1 MENMG
6 SIIRNFRKARG
17 CTQDEMAQYLNV
29 TYQAVSKWENG
40 AALPDVSL
48 IPSIA
53 AFLRVTTDELF
64 GYTLHVMTN
73 KEALISMMVRNRI
86 LCRDTRKETEGN
98 LFRYYINS
106 ENFTT
111 NAQLY
116 KLGEVFA
123 DRIREEHF
131 QFDALAGLAYHGIAL
146 AAATAVSLYYK
157 YGISVP
163 FFCDRRTPDKRGR
176 MICGYTPKNG
186 ERILLIDDTLSTGKT
201 MVERIERLKEQADVE
216 IEGALV
222 ILNEAQK
229 DGMRMINETYGAKVC
244 SLITDED
251 IQMAILD
258 KIIVL

>member
-86 LCRDTRKETEGN
+86 LCRDTR
-98 LFRYYINS
+98 
-106 ENFTT
+106 
-111 NAQLY
+111 
-116 KLGEVFA
+116 
-123 DRIREEHF
+123 
-131 QFDALAGLAYHGIAL
+131 
-146 AAATAVSLYYK
+146 
-157 YGISVP
+157 
-163 FFCDRRTPDKRGR
+163 
-176 MICGYTPKNG
+176 
-186 ERILLIDDTLSTGKT
+186 
-201 MVERIERLKEQADVE
+201 
-216 IEGALV
+216 
-222 ILNEAQK
+222 
-229 DGMRMINETYGAKVC
+229 
-244 SLITDED
+244 LITDED